1 MRLFAVTL
9 PLSERL
15 TGGCKCGVA
24 SIKSLCAATVPM
36 MRRACRMA
44 TYSAGQA
51 CQQRG
56 RRVFLM

>member
-36 MRRACRMA
+36 RRACRMA

-51 CQQRG
+51 CQRG